1 MGSWLDQLVFSLQSF
16 FASFVNDYTSIGAG
30 ESEAADTTITAW
42 FSGGREQAEIVKRM
56 INESFTPRHGI
67 GVNVE
72 LVSIP
77 LNQSILA
84 GISPDVVL
92 GISRGQPVNLGA
104 RGALLDLGQFPDLKS
119 QTENFLD
126 GALTPYTYNG
136 KVYGLA
142 GNHRFSYD
150 VLPEGRFG

>member
-1 MGSWLDQLVFSLQSF
+1 
-16 FASFVNDYTSIGAG
+16 
-30 ESEAADTTITAW
+30 
-42 FSGGREQAEIVKRM
+42 M

-104 RGALLDLGQFPDLKS
+104 RGALLDLSLI
-119 QTENFLD
+119 
-126 GALTPYTYNG
+126 
-136 KVYGLA
+136 
-142 GNHRFSYD
+142 HI
-150 VLPEGRFG
+150 